1 MLHGRRPS
9 LVITRVTGFGQD
21 GPTVASGF
29 ATIAE
34 SMSGLAA
41 ISGFDGGQPLLPA
54 IALTDEVTGL
64 VSAFATLAAVHSG
77 VGQVVDTSLLES
89 MFQVMGPLPS
99 YFGVAGGIQERLG
112 AGLPYSVPRH
122 VSVLRRPLDR
132 AVGIG
137 RFGGRAGA
145 RGPRRR
151 RRSSLHDLRRP
162 HGTPRRARGD
172 HD

>member
-112 AGLPYSVPRH
+112 AGLPYSVPPARIGAPTTAGSGCRH
-122 VSVLRRPLDR
+122 RPIRWPCGCSRSSASAAILASR
-132 AVGIG
+132 PSPPAWNT
-137 RFGGRAGA
+137 ATSS
-145 RGPRRR
+145 
-151 RRSSLHDLRRP
+151 RRS
-162 HGTPRRARGD
+162 
-172 HD
+172 